1 MKINFYIFFFFL
13 HWKTLRP
20 KGSIFIFLVLLKL
33 SKENEMSE
41 VLGSFSA
48 DHAALYTAYRNIIP
62 NELSFDFQKGGL
74 SIYFL
79 TYFYFYNYKLLVLFL
94 LLYWDVVLFLD
105 YLD

>member
-1 MKINFYIFFFFL
+1 MKINFYEYFFFL
-13 HWKTLRP
+13 HWKMLKP

-33 SKENEMSE
+33 SEENEMSE

-62 NELSFDFQKGGL
+62 NELSFVFQKGGL

-79 TYFYFYNYKLLVLFL
+79 TTKHGSVLLSRFAMPGLSEYVHGI
-94 LLYWDVVLFLD
+94 V
-105 YLD
+105 

>member
-1 MKINFYIFFFFL
+1 MKINFYEYFFFL
-13 HWKTLRP
+13 HRKMLKP

-33 SKENEMSE
+33 SEENEMSE

-62 NELSFDFQKGGL
+62 NELSFVFQKGGL

-79 TYFYFYNYKLLVLFL
+79 IYMCVCVFFFFAAIQTESKG
-94 LLYWDVVLFLD
+94 W
-105 YLD
+105 

>member
-1 MKINFYIFFFFL
+1 MKIHFYEYFFFL
-13 HWKTLRP
+13 HRKTLRP

-33 SKENEMSE
+33 SEENEMSE

-62 NELSFDFQKGGL
+62 TELSFVFQKGGL

-79 TYFYFYNYKLLVLFL
+79 IYIYTFYIYGEVKEIILLPTAFTVSL
-94 LLYWDVVLFLD
+94 
-105 YLD
+105 

>member
-1 MKINFYIFFFFL
+1 MLK
-13 HWKTLRP
+13 P

-62 NELSFDFQKGGL
+62 NELSFVFQKGGL

-79 TYFYFYNYKLLVLFL
+79 LKQQES
-94 LLYWDVVLFLD
+94 
-105 YLD
+105 